1 MTDFKAVL
9 MVSRNKDNKDVK
21 GFKQRSR
28 ALLMSIED
36 LANLTHLALFKNFV
50 QEGQKGELSRLYVS
64 VNRRDVEKAKNKL
77 IIHLLSG
84 GYWMCLDGRMVS
96 KAMEKDCDLDGKWL
110 LDVDT
115 TDSAEIDQMFDILKK
130 HFDITQVYGER
141 TLNGYAIVLPHGFD
155 SRELLAACPN
165 VENKKD
171 GMLFVCAQEKE

>member
-1 MTDFKAVL
+1 
-9 MVSRNKDNKDVK
+9 
-21 GFKQRSR
+21 
-28 ALLMSIED
+28 
-36 LANLTHLALFKNFV
+36 
-50 QEGQKGELSRLYVS
+50 
-64 VNRRDVEKAKNKL
+64 
-77 IIHLLSG
+77 
-84 GYWMCLDGRMVS
+84 MCLDGRMVS
-96 KAMEKDCDLDGKWL
+96 EAMERDYDLDGKWL

-141 TLNGYAIVLPHGFD
+141 TLNGYAIVLPHSFD

>member
-28 ALLMSIED
+28 GLLMSMED
-36 LANLTHLALFKNFV
+36 LGNMFHVSLFQKFV
-50 QEGQKGELSRLYVS
+50 EEGKKGELSRLYVS
-64 VNRRDVEKAKNKL
+64 VNRRDVEKAKNKV

-84 GYWMCLDGRMVS
+84 GRWRGLDGVMVS

-115 TDSAEIDQMFDILKK
+115 KDPAEIKRMFDILEKN
-130 HFDITQVYGER
+130 FDLTQAYGEE

-155 SRELLAACPN
+155 TRELLESCPN

>member
-21 GFKQRSR
+21 GFKQRRR
-28 ALLMSIED
+28 ALLMSVED
-36 LANLTHLALFKNFV
+36 LANLTHLALLRISYKR
-50 QEGQKGELSRLYVS
+50 GKKGELSRLYVP

-96 KAMEKDCDLDGKWL
+96 NAMEKDCDLDGKWL

-141 TLNGYAIVLPHGFD
+141 TLNGYAVVLPHGFD

>member
-9 MVSRNKDNKDVK
+9 MVSRNKDTTDVK

-28 ALLMSIED
+28 ALLMTAED
-36 LANLTHLALFKNFV
+36 LGNMTHLALFKGFV
-50 QEGQKGELSRLYVS
+50 QEGKKGEVSRLYVS
-64 VNRRDVEKAKNKL
+64 INRRDVEKAKNKL

-84 GYWMCLDGRMVS
+84 GYWGCLDGTMVS

-115 TDSAEIDQMFDILKK
+115 IDPVEIDRMFDILKK
-130 HFDITQVYGER
+130 YFDITQVYGEK
-141 TLNGYAIVLPHGFD
+141 TLNGYAVVLPHGFD